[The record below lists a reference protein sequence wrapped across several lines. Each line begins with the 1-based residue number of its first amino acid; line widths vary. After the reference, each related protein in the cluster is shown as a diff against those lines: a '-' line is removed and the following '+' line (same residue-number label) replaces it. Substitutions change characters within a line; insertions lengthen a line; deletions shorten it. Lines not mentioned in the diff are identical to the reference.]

1 MKIVPQLIILVIL
14 LAVGWIAYEKH
25 DAFRELVND
34 IAQYSGII
42 VDRPHLPVVEDDAPR
57 VQTPVASETVG
68 EPITDAAQPDQS
80 TVKKQDVLSSPVAEP
95 ASPLTARDSVSLEEA
110 DKEKQSQAPEMR
122 EGPAQQHSMTD
133 SDLFRPEPTAS
144 GSPDEGDRMTAAT
157 DTESSPA
164 STDYALQTGSA
175 NTGESRADTKP
186 MVRATETA
194 KVQDGRFEYPR
205 NPDTPRFGAFR
216 ADKPDADSPQEVT
229 RPAAEPLLPA
239 EARILQR
246 KQNALAG
253 LIAARQAWHSG
264 QPGQAIWQ
272 YQYLMR
278 EYGNHPDFAG
288 ELGNIYLSR
297 GETRLAVDAYSEAVI
312 RLLKNGDRPRAART
326 LNIIHN
332 LDQERADILRQYFA
346 PLH

>member
-42 VDRPHLPVVEDDAPR
+42 VDRPHLPTVEDGAPR
-57 VQTPVASETVG
+57 VRTPVASETVG
-68 EPITDAAQPDQS
+68 EPIANAEQPDQS

-95 ASPLTARDSVSLEEA
+95 ASPLTARDSTSLEEA
-110 DKEKQSQAPEMR
+110 DTAKQSEAPEVQ
-122 EGPAQQHSMTD
+122 EGPAQQHSITD
-133 SDLFRPEPTAS
+133 SDLFRSEPAAS
-144 GSPDEGDRMTAAT
+144 VSPDEESWITATT

-164 STDYALQTGSA
+164 STDHALQTRSA

-186 MVRATETA
+186 MVRSAETA
-194 KVQDGRFEYPR
+194 KAQDGRFEYPR
-205 NPDTPRFGAFR
+205 NPDTPRSGAFHT
-216 ADKPDADSPQEVT
+216 DKPDVDGPQDVI
-229 RPAAEPLLPA
+229 RPAVEPLLPA
-239 EARILQR
+239 EARTLQR

-253 LIAARQAWHSG
+253 LVAARRAWHSG